1 MKVVKLV
8 RSLTINVSRVDKVL
22 NYFKILVLRIALK
35 TQWKLI
41 NSVVFVKLVRVV
53 KFVIIIIQ
61 GYVYNVRMDTI

>member
-1 MKVVKLV
+1 MKVAKLV
-8 RSLTINVSRVDKVL
+8 RPLTINVSHVDKVF
-22 NYFKILVLRIALK
+22 NYFKIIVLRIALK